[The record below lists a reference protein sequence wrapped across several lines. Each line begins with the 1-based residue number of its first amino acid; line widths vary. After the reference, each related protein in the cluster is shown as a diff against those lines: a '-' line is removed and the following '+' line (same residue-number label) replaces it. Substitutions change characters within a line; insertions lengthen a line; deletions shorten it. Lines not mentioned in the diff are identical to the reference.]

1 MAKQRLESPR
11 RKMKPVFLV
20 FCEGETEETYL
31 DHLKQA
37 YRSPIKIIPKVEG
50 GDISQRL
57 IDARRRELKI
67 SKNDKVLV
75 FLMYDMDVPEV
86 NARLERCRAFKLLSN
101 PSIELWFLLH
111 GKGCVSNITTDEAFD
126 ELVKLENCWNE
137 YEKAALTETQKSYLW
152 NNRLAAVERARKLQK
167 FCNPSSGVYNLS
179 CTKDAYRNIL
189 YAERPSHAQFLSGK
203 TTVDSSSGY
212 AELCAPETAS
222 V

>member
-152 NNRLAAVERARKLQK
+152 NNRLAAV
-167 FCNPSSGVYNLS
+167 
-179 CTKDAYRNIL
+179 
-189 YAERPSHAQFLSGK
+189 
-203 TTVDSSSGY
+203 
-212 AELCAPETAS
+212 
-222 V
+222 